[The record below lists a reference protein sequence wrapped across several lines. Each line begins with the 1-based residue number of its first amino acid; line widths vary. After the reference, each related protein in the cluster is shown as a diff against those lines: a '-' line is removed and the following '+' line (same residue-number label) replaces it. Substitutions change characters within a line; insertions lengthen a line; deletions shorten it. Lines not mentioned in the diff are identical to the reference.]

1 MARDS
6 EAQPRRPLAKRRS
19 CADPGL
25 GPSLSPG
32 FLVKRFGYPSP
43 LFFWH
48 HGTEAYDGFAFRV
61 GNGDQ
66 SQRCHSTVKNG
77 STATQIVIVV
87 IAYLAAAA

>member
-1 MARDS
+1 MSLEKPIKPVGRAARRQVSTFDCVTVD
-6 EAQPRRPLAKRRS
+6 AL
-19 CADPGL
+19 CTH
-25 GPSLSPG
+25 
-32 FLVKRFGYPSP
+32 PSP

-66 SQRCHSTVKNG
+66 SQRCHSTVRNG